1 MIVNFFKGIFNDNS
15 KAENHQNNHQVG
27 LKERYDLIARIL
39 NAKMKNEGLEEYQ
52 SVLDNEFLEFASGVD
67 SLKEKEIAL
76 LTLQEIEKELQLV
89 AGYPSLFH
97 KNMVAVGGGFSAGK
111 STFLNQLLGLKLKL
125 PENINPTTAIP
136 TYCLKGKKEVL
147 MGFSQNGGMVEL
159 PNLTFDHN
167 FLDSLGFNLK
177 EIMPFML
184 LSTPSAPFEFLC
196 FIDTPGFNSAKQG
209 YTDGDRQVSKES
221 LKHAEHILWFISCE
235 SGEIHEDDLDYLQEL
250 YEKGKQV
257 FIVVSRADSRTKR
270 QLEEIAI
277 KIKETLEDNGIEFLG
292 IGAYSSTRY
301 QEIKE
306 FSEKSPVFDS
316 LEKFLTK
323 LNKKSEKQNEILSV
337 LYNVHLAY
345 EKAIEQ
351 DADQF
356 KRYQKA
362 LHSIKLDLMQKGFD
376 DFSDDAFNKMESL
389 KNEFFNQERSKRENL
404 EKLNQVINLFKKSI
418 DKVFESVSA
427 FTFEKYK
434 EENDDG
440 ENDEENYREFE
451 EIKKM
456 VLYFRDRSMYY
467 LECYDLSQEEIQEER
482 ENVDYKNELL
492 QLDYS
497 LKNLS
502 ILKGYKE
509 RNNEVYQKSLNDEEL
524 QNNLREWRDLRNTP
538 EETNKR
544 EFEEIK
550 KMVLYF
556 RDRSMYYLECYDLSQ
571 EEIQEERENV
581 DYKNE
586 LLQLDYSLKNLSI
599 LKGYKERN
607 NEVYQKS
614 LNDEELQN
622 NLREWRDLRNTPE
635 ETNKREFEEI
645 KKMVLYFR
653 DRSMY
658 YLECYDLSQEKIQKH
673 RESVDYDNELLQLDY
688 SLKNLSILKE
698 YKERNNEVY
707 QKSLNNEELQN
718 DLREWR
724 NGDKPGFFE
733 SIFNDLFGK

>member
-1 MIVNFFKGIFNDNS
+1 MSINFFKGIFNDNS

-27 LKERYDLIARIL
+27 LKERYNLIVRIL
-39 NAKMKNEGLEEYQ
+39 NAKMRNEGLEEYQ
-52 SVLDNEFLEFASGVD
+52 SVLDNEFLEFSSGVD

-76 LTLQEIEKELQLV
+76 LTLQEIKKELQLV
-89 AGYPSLFH
+89 ASYPSLFQ
-97 KNMVAVGGGFSAGK
+97 KTIVAVGGGFSAGK

-159 PNLTFDHN
+159 PHLAFDHQ
-167 FLDSLGFNLK
+167 FLKSLGFNLK

-184 LSTPSAPFEFLC
+184 LSAPSVPFEFLC
-196 FIDTPGFNSAKQG
+196 FIDTPGYNPSNQG
-209 YTDGDRQVSKES
+209 YTDGDKQASKES
-221 LKHAEHILWFISCE
+221 LKHAKHILWLISCE
-235 SGEIHEDDLDYLQEL
+235 RGGIEKSDLDYLQEL
-250 YEKGKQV
+250 YEEGKQV
-257 FIVVSRADSRTKR
+257 FIVLSRADRHTKS

-277 KIKETLEDNGIEFLG
+277 KIKETLEDHGIEFLG
-292 IGAYSSTRY
+292 IGAYSATRY

-376 DFSDDAFNKMESL
+376 DFSDASFNKIESL
-389 KNEFFNQERSKRENL
+389 KKEFSEKEESKRENL
-404 EKLNQVINLFKKSI
+404 AQLNQVISLFKESI
-418 DKVFESVSA
+418 DKVFDRVSA

-434 EENDDG
+434 EENDDE
-440 ENDEENYREFE
+440 ENDEENRREFE

-456 VLYFRDRSMYY
+456 VLYFRDRSLFY
-467 LECYDLSQEEIQEER
+467 LDWYDLSQEEIQEER
-482 ENVDYKNELL
+482 ENVDYHNELL

-502 ILKGYKE
+502 ILKGFKE
-509 RNNEVYQKSLNDEEL
+509 RNNEVYQADLNNLEF
-524 QNNLREWRDLRNTP
+524 QNN
-538 EETNKR
+538 
-544 EFEEIK
+544 
-550 KMVLYF
+550 
-556 RDRSMYYLECYDLSQ
+556 
-571 EEIQEERENV
+571 
-581 DYKNE
+581 
-586 LLQLDYSLKNLSI
+586 
-599 LKGYKERN
+599 
-607 NEVYQKS
+607 
-614 LNDEELQN
+614 
-622 NLREWRDLRNTPE
+622 
-635 ETNKREFEEI
+635 
-645 KKMVLYFR
+645 
-653 DRSMY
+653 
-658 YLECYDLSQEKIQKH
+658 
-673 RESVDYDNELLQLDY
+673 
-688 SLKNLSILKE
+688 
-698 YKERNNEVY
+698 
-707 QKSLNNEELQN
+707 
-718 DLREWR
+718 LREWR